1 MHHEATP
8 HPASPSRCGSD
19 RGLSGGSQ
27 SARRTA
33 VETAIQAAL
42 VLIGRYPEIGPMRR
56 RRVRRFALPRYPYLI
71 FYRLDASAD
80 AIAILAIRH
89 ASRKPGGPS

>member
-1 MHHEATP
+1 
-8 HPASPSRCGSD
+8 
-19 RGLSGGSQ
+19 
-27 SARRTA
+27 
-33 VETAIQAAL
+33 

>member
-1 MHHEATP
+1 MRLRLTPQAQSDVEAIAAYLEARNP
-8 HPASPSRCGSD
+8 
-19 RGLSGGSQ
+19 RGALH
-27 SARRTA
+27 

-42 VLIGRYPEIGPMRR
+42 VLIGRYPEIGPMGR

-89 ASRKPGGPS
+89 ASRKPGGLS

>member
-1 MHHEATP
+1 M
-8 HPASPSRCGSD
+8 
-19 RGLSGGSQ
+19 
-27 SARRTA
+27 
-33 VETAIQAAL
+33 
-42 VLIGRYPEIGPMRR
+42 LIGRYPEIGPMGR

-89 ASRKPGGPS
+89 ASRKPGGLS